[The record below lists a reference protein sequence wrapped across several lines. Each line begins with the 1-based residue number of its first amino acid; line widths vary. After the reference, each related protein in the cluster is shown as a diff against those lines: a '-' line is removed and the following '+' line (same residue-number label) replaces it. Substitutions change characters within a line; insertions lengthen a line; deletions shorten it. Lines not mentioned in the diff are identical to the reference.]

1 MPRPTAG
8 TLCVIDSRAALLE
21 APTGGPDPEGWPASR
36 RTAAV
41 TPVTRGLRDAGE
53 QTKLGR

>member
-8 TLCVIDSRAALLE
+8 TVDVIDSRAGVLD
-21 APTGGPDPEGWPASR
+21 APEGGPAPEGWPAGR
-36 RTAAV
+36 RTAVV